1 MSKKKF
7 FAVFGVFTLLIVG
20 IYIYYNHAGISADT
34 SSARAVDT
42 SYAVDSKTKWDQGA
56 LKNVDDSTGAA
67 KMDTKH
73 MWESNFT
80 GWTQTN
86 SIVTHPGY
94 DGFEFDDWCLSQ
106 INRDGGMCIHSIHG
120 TFQAILDMGSIHW
133 YPSLSF
139 IPNLDANSGA
149 NPESFNS

>member
-106 INRDGGMCIHSIHG
+106 INRDGGDVYTLYSRN
-120 TFQAILDMGSIHW
+120 
-133 YPSLSF
+133 LSGH
-139 IPNLDANSGA
+139 IRYGL
-149 NPESFNS
+149 NPLVSKPQFYSQFRCKF